1 MLTRWLTGCGLA
13 LLLAGCGEDKSA
25 PPSGAAAT
33 PPAQESA
40 MPVAKSPDGAELY
53 TRHCSACH
61 AGGEGHPGTMR
72 LARRPGPVSA
82 VLVER
87 ANLTPAYVAA
97 VIRNGLMMMPPF
109 RPTELNSR
117 EIDAV
122 AAYVA
127 AAAQ

>member
-1 MLTRWLTGCGLA
+1 
-13 LLLAGCGEDKSA
+13 
-25 PPSGAAAT
+25 
-33 PPAQESA
+33 
-40 MPVAKSPDGAELY
+40 MPGAKSPDGAELY

-61 AGGEGHPGTMR
+61 AGGEGHTGTMS